1 MFATFAYQSIP
12 TKTYFMTISSVT
24 HDRDTDTW
32 SSSQSQEFI
41 IQQSQLALGSFIEA
55 LGFSSKQVLYT
66 NGKVKVDFTAFYAGS
81 DRFYLVDYTVTL
93 GQGLI
98 DLEKANLSKSI
109 EIPFRAEVTR
119 LALLSPYGGNSK

>member
-41 IQQSQLALGSFIEA
+41 IQQSQLALGSYIEA